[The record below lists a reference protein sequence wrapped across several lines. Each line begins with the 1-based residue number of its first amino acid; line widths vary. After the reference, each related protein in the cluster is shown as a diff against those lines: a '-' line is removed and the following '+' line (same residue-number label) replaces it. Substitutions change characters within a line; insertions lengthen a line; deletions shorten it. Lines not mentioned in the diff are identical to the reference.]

1 LILIVEEAV
10 KEGGGKA
17 DWGEKGWYYVDGGEY
32 VFGEVAGAIIEEMAK
47 KGLIEGEEVDRL
59 STEEGKE
66 VHPYAELLWGVN
78 MRISGE
84 RMWGWGLKPKM
95 GDVFESIPEL
105 FEM

>member
-1 LILIVEEAV
+1 
-10 KEGGGKA
+10 
-17 DWGEKGWYYVDGGEY
+17 
-32 VFGEVAGAIIEEMAK
+32 MAK

-59 STEEGKE
+59 SAEEGKE

-84 RMWGWGLKPKM
+84 RMRGLGWKPKM